1 MKTIGVIIAN
11 HIKNL
16 DWSARKAAFIEK
28 APEELVDEVLAKID
42 ALIF

>member
-1 MKTIGVIIAN
+1 VRENAD

-16 DWSARKAAFIEK
+16 DWSAREAVFIEK
-28 APEELVDEVLAKID
+28 APDELIDEVLAKID